1 MNIKRLFRNLQ
12 QDIHSLHEEEGQSLV
27 EMVLT
32 VPFLAILVVVMV
44 NSAFIFQT
52 YITVTNAAN
61 SGAIYGASGLSA
73 ALNKTAIRDQV
84 LAESDTW
91 HCPSPV
97 IDSTTSGD
105 GYGFT
110 RVSVTVTCEVS
121 DLVGFANILDDITV
135 SYTAVRRVKP

>member
-1 MNIKRLFRNLQ
+1 MNSKRLFRNVR
-12 QDIHSLHEEEGQSLV
+12 QDIRSLSDEEGQSLV

-32 VPFLAILVVVMV
+32 VPFLAILVVVLI

-61 SGAIYGASGLSA
+61 SGAIYGASSLSA
-73 ALNKTAIRDQV
+73 SLNKTGIRNQV

-91 HCPSPV
+91 HCPSPD

-105 GYGFT
+105 GYGYT
-110 RVSVTVTCEVS
+110 RVSVTVTCDVS

-135 SYTAVRRVKP
+135 SYTTVRRVKP